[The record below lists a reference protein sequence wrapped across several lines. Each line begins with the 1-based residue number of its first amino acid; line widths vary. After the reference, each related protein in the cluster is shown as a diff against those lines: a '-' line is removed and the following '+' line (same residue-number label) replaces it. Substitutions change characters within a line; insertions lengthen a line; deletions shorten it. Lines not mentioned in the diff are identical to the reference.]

1 MAATDDRRPKYQR
14 IADSLREAI
23 QSGEYGPGDR
33 LPGEN
38 DLMAAH
44 GVARMTA
51 RQALGVLRDEGIAE
65 ARKGAGVFV
74 RTFRPLRRR
83 GIQRLARDQ
92 WGNGR
97 SIWSADIE
105 SRALE
110 VDQISVSEETAPARI
125 RTVLDL
131 AAEDVTCVRRR
142 RFVLDNKPVLLA
154 TSYLPLDLVAGSAIT
169 QEDTGP
175 GGTYARLAELGYEP
189 VHFREEIRSRMP
201 SSDEVT
207 LLSLAS
213 GTPIILICRTAF
225 TDQGRPI
232 EVNEMTLDAASYVLE
247 YDFDAPPMPVS
258 PNADAT
264 TPTDPA

>member
-1 MAATDDRRPKYQR
+1 MATTDDDRRPKYQR

-38 DLMAAH
+38 DLMSTH

-51 RQALGVLRDEGIAE
+51 RQALSVLRDEGVAE

-74 RTFRPLRRR
+74 RDFRPIRRR
-83 GIQRLARDQ
+83 SIERLARDQ

-97 SIWSADIE
+97 SIWSVDIE
-105 SRALE
+105 NRALE
-110 VDQISVSEETAPARI
+110 VDRITVSEETATDRINAVLNLPADG
-125 RTVLDL
+125 T
-131 AAEDVTCVRRR
+131 TCVRRR
-142 RFVLDNKPVLLA
+142 RFVLDGKPVLLS
-154 TSYLPLDLVAGSAIT
+154 TSYLPMHLVAASPIA

-175 GGTYARLAELGYEP
+175 GGTYARLAELGHEP

-201 SSDEVT
+201 SKDEAAQ
-207 LLSLAS
+207 LSMS
-213 GTPIILICRTAF
+213 PGTPVILICRTAF
-225 TDQGRPI
+225 TDEGGPV

-247 YDFDAPPMPVS
+247 YDFDAGPR
-258 PNADAT
+258 T
-264 TPTDPA
+264 TPTDLSSLG

>member
-23 QSGEYGPGDR
+23 RSGEYVPGDR

-38 DLMAAH
+38 DLMAEY

-74 RTFRPLRRR
+74 RSFRPIRRR
-83 GIQRLARDQ
+83 GIQRLAREQ

-110 VDQISVSEETAPARI
+110 VDQVSVSEETAPAY
-125 RTVLDL
+125 VSVALDL
-131 AAEDVTCVRRR
+131 AAGDLVCVRRR
-142 RFVLDNKPVLLA
+142 RFVLDDKPVQVA
-154 TSYLPLDLVAGSAIT
+154 TSYLPLSLVAGSAIT

-175 GGTYARLAELGYEP
+175 GGTYARLAELGHEP
-189 VHFREEIRSRMP
+189 AHFREEIRSRMP
-201 SSDEVT
+201 SPDEVAQ
-207 LLSLAS
+207 LSIS
-213 GTPIILICRTAF
+213 PGTPIILICRTAF
-225 TDQGRPI
+225 TEEGRPV
-232 EVNEMTLDAASYVLE
+232 EVNEMALDAGSYVLE
-247 YDFDAPPMPVS
+247 YDFGAS
-258 PNADAT
+258 
-264 TPTDPA
+264 

>member
-1 MAATDDRRPKYQR
+1 MATTDDDRRPKYQR

-23 QSGEYGPGDR
+23 QVGRYGPGDR

-38 DLMAAH
+38 DLMTTH

-51 RQALGVLRDEGIAE
+51 RQALSVLRDEGIAE

-74 RTFRPLRRR
+74 RAFRPLRRR
-83 GIQRLARDQ
+83 GIDRLARDR

-97 SIWSADIE
+97 SIWSAEIE
-105 SRALE
+105 NRALE
-110 VDQISVSEETAPARI
+110 VDRISVSEEAAPDRI
-125 RTVLDL
+125 SAVLDL
-131 AAEDVTCVRRR
+131 AVEEMTCVRRR
-142 RFVLDNKPVLLA
+142 RFVLDGKPVLLA
-154 TSYLPLDLVAGSAIT
+154 TSHLPLSLVAGSAIA

-201 SSDEVT
+201 SKDEAER
-207 LLSLAS
+207 LAMS
-213 GTPIILICRTAF
+213 AGTPVILVCRTAF
-225 TDQGRPI
+225 TDEGRPV

-247 YDFDAPPMPVS
+247 YDFDAGPGSARVK
-258 PNADAT
+258 D
-264 TPTDPA
+264 